1 MTPKL
6 GRRLET
12 MVAALLVTLLL
23 AALPGVPAGAAD
35 VVRHKSS
42 PDAPILLGVSV
53 PAGAQLTLLSG
64 QVPPVIDKDAPPDS
78 IHAYGDTKTQ
88 TIGVLNRIRVA
99 LEPLGLTMGDI
110 VKMTVFLV
118 GDPAL
123 GGKMDFKG
131 FSEGYA
137 QFFGTA
143 AQPNVVARS
152 TMQVGALVNP
162 GWLVEIEGI
171 AAK

>member
-1 MTPKL
+1 MRKSA
-6 GRRLET
+6 
-12 MVAALLVTLLL
+12 MLL
-23 AALPGVPAGAAD
+23 AATLTLAALAGPVGAADVARHKTNPESPILTGATVPAGAT
-35 VVRHKSS
+35 
-42 PDAPILLGVSV
+42 
-53 PAGAQLTLLSG
+53 LTFLSG
-64 QVPPVIDKDAPPDS
+64 QVPPVLDKDAPPDS
-78 IHAYGDTKTQ
+78 IRAYGDTKTQ

-99 LEPLGLTMGDI
+99 LEPLGLKMGDI

-152 TMQVGALVNP
+152 TMQVSALVNP
-162 GWLVEIEGI
+162 GWLVEIEVI

>member
-1 MTPKL
+1 MRIVFALAVLIAFAGT
-6 GRRLET
+6 
-12 MVAALLVTLLL
+12 AA
-23 AALPGVPAGAAD
+23 AE
-35 VVRHKSS
+35 VVRHKTN
-42 PDAPILLGVSV
+42 PDSPILI
-53 PAGAQLTLLSG
+53 GATVKPGAALHFLSG
-64 QVPPVIDKDAPPDS
+64 QVPPVVDQQAPRDS
-78 IHAYGDTKTQ
+78 IQAYGDTKTQ

-99 LEPLGLTMGDI
+99 LEGMGLGMGDV

-118 GDPAL
+118 GDPAN

-143 AQPNVVARS
+143 GQPNVVARS
-152 TMQVGALVNP
+152 TMQVAALVSP
-162 GWLVEIEGI
+162 GWLVEIEVI

>member
-1 MTPKL
+1 MRLRL
-6 GRRLET
+6 GA
-12 MVAALLVTLLL
+12 MLLL
-23 AALPGVPAGAAD
+23 AVLGAPAAAADITRHKSGPDVPILLGATVPAGAA
-35 VVRHKSS
+35 
-42 PDAPILLGVSV
+42 
-53 PAGAQLTLLSG
+53 LTFLSG
-64 QVPPVIDKDAPPDS
+64 QVPPVIDKEAAPDS
-78 IHAYGDTKTQ
+78 LLAYGDTKTQ

-99 LEPLGLTMGDI
+99 LETMGLKMGDI

-131 FSEGYA
+131 FSDGYA

-143 AQPNVVARS
+143 SQPNVVARS
-152 TMQVGALVNP
+152 TVQVGALVNP
-162 GWLVEIEGI
+162 GWLVEIEVI

>member
-1 MTPKL
+1 MRVL
-6 GRRLET
+6 FAFAIGL
-12 MVAALLVTLLL
+12 VVGAAL
-23 AALPGVPAGAAD
+23 AVPAHAEI
-35 VVRHKSS
+35 VRFKDN
-42 PDAPILLGVSV
+42 PDSPILLGATVK
-53 PAGAQLTLLSG
+53 PGATLTFMSG
-64 QVPPVIDKDAPPDS
+64 QVPPVIDRQAPADS
-78 IHAYGDTKTQ
+78 PKAYGDTKTQ

-99 LEPLGLTMGDI
+99 LEGQGLGLGDV

-118 GDPAL
+118 GDPAT

-143 AQPNVVARS
+143 GQPNVVARS
-152 TMQVGALVNP
+152 TMQVSALVNP
-162 GWLVEIEGI
+162 GWLVEIEVI